1 MLTKLIH
8 ALRGLLE
15 RRRHESS
22 ESMAMRG
29 VHLETALSQIP

>member
-15 RRRHESS
+15 RRDHESS
-22 ESMAMRG
+22 ESMAIRE
-29 VHLETALSQIP
+29 VSS